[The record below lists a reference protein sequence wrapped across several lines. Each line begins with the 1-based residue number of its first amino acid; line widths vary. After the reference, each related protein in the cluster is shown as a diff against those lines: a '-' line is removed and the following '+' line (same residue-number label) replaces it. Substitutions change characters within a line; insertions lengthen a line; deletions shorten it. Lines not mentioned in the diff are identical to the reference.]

1 MAISQFYRVRL
12 SGLGKNYF
20 DAFFCR
26 QTRDCVV
33 HNIASQ
39 ILEIKNVK
47 IIRFYTEIEKEI
59 EKIMK
64 IRKK

>member
-1 MAISQFYRVRL
+1 MR
-12 SGLGKNYF
+12 SGLLL
-20 DAFFCR
+20 
-26 QTRDCVV
+26 DCAV

-39 ILEIKNVK
+39 ILEKKNVK
-47 IIRFYTEIEKEI
+47 FIQFYTEIEKEI